1 MRAYARKF
9 GEDEE
14 KWGVTGLLH
23 DMDYEKHPTPAEHPM
38 VGVAELEKRGYP
50 EDVLH
55 AIKGHADYLDVPRD
69 TLMSKT
75 LYAVDELSG
84 FIVAVALM
92 RPERLEGMKAK
103 SVRKKM
109 KQKSFAAA
117 VNRDDIVRG
126 AEELGVDLN
135 EHIEFV
141 AAALKE
147 SRRSGSRAEGRLR
160 ARALCYDGCGGEE
173 RSSALAR
180 VMVVF
185 GGRSGEHEVS
195 LASARAIMDALG
207 GRHEVVPVGITRGGG
222 LDLLRRSHARAGI
235 QEQGYDRGRRR
246 QRHRPPGEERAEDTG
261 GARLRGRGLPCPAR
275 ALWGGRHDPGHARA
289 RGRPLRRE
297 RGAGQRGRDGQ
308 ADDEEDLR
316 LPRPPAGRVA
326 RPHPQRVGRGRGRL
340 GPARRG
346 LPSDFRASSSPR
358 TSAPASAS
366 ARPRTLWC

>member
-1 MRAYARKF
+1 LNREESWELMCAWTESDSLRKHMLAVEAAMRAYARKF

-69 TLMSKT
+69 TLMSRT

-92 RPERLEGMKAK
+92 RPEGLEGMKAK

-117 VNRDDIVRG
+117 VNRDDIVKG

-147 SRRSGSRAEGRLR
+147 RA
-160 ARALCYDGCGGEE
+160 
-173 RSSALAR
+173 
-180 VMVVF
+180 
-185 GGRSGEHEVS
+185 
-195 LASARAIMDALG
+195 DAL
-207 GRHEVVPVGITRGGG
+207 
-222 LDLLRRSHARAGI
+222 DLA
-235 QEQGYDRGRRR
+235 
-246 QRHRPPGEERAEDTG
+246 PK
-261 GARLRGRGLPCPAR
+261 GA
-275 ALWGGRHDPGHARA
+275 
-289 RGRPLRRE
+289 
-297 RGAGQRGRDGQ
+297 
-308 ADDEEDLR
+308 
-316 LPRPPAGRVA
+316 
-326 RPHPQRVGRGRGRL
+326 
-340 GPARRG
+340 
-346 LPSDFRASSSPR
+346 
-358 TSAPASAS
+358 
-366 ARPRTLWC
+366 

>member
-1 MRAYARKF
+1 MDRRDAVLLMEEWTESDSLRKHMLAVEAAMRAYARKF

-50 EDVLH
+50 EDVLN

-147 SRRSGSRAEGRLR
+147 RS
-160 ARALCYDGCGGEE
+160 
-173 RSSALAR
+173 
-180 VMVVF
+180 
-185 GGRSGEHEVS
+185 
-195 LASARAIMDALG
+195 DAL
-207 GRHEVVPVGITRGGG
+207 
-222 LDLLRRSHARAGI
+222 DLA
-235 QEQGYDRGRRR
+235 
-246 QRHRPPGEERAEDTG
+246 PK
-261 GARLRGRGLPCPAR
+261 GA
-275 ALWGGRHDPGHARA
+275 
-289 RGRPLRRE
+289 
-297 RGAGQRGRDGQ
+297 
-308 ADDEEDLR
+308 
-316 LPRPPAGRVA
+316 
-326 RPHPQRVGRGRGRL
+326 
-340 GPARRG
+340 
-346 LPSDFRASSSPR
+346 
-358 TSAPASAS
+358 
-366 ARPRTLWC
+366 